1 MAKTEFLGVQ
11 ILKKIIIM
19 SLHLLFFLSLI
30 SCTSD
35 KKNSHKT
42 SSIAESANDM
52 LAQIQRKGIILV
64 STDPNYEPQSYL
76 TEQGEFVGFD
86 IDVAKEIGKRL
97 GVKVKFGT
105 PDWDLVVAGNW
116 GGQWDMS
123 VGSMAITTRRQEIL
137 DFAQPPYYYTVAQFA
152 ATDSSGIN
160 ALEDVNGQSICVCV
174 STVYEDWLNGI
185 VEFPKSSLYANPPMN
200 ITVIPLKTDNECV
213 QSIQA
218 GREEFAI
225 FLTSNTIV
233 EAAMKNGIPVHKV
246 GHPVFAENLAVAF
259 DKNSFKDNTR
269 LVKKVSEIIIDM
281 HEDETLST
289 FSIKWFKEDRTKDP
303 SI

>member
-1 MAKTEFLGVQ
+1 M
-11 ILKKIIIM
+11 IKIIPM
-19 SLHLLFFLSLI
+19 LLCLIFFLPLI
-30 SCTSD
+30 SCTGD
-35 KKNSHKT
+35 NKGSHKT
-42 SSIAESANDM
+42 SSMTKFDGDL
-52 LAQIQRKGIILV
+52 LAQIQEKGIIFV

-76 TEQGEFVGFD
+76 TEKGEFVGFD

-97 GVKVKFGT
+97 DVEVKFST

-152 ATDSSGIN
+152 ATDNSGIN
-160 ALEDVNGQSICVCV
+160 ILEDVHGQSICVCV

-185 VEFPKSSLYANPPMN
+185 VEFPISSLYANPPMN
-200 ITVIPLKTDNECV
+200 VTVIPLKTDNECV

-218 GREEFAI
+218 GREEFAV
-225 FLTSNTIV
+225 FLTSNTII
-233 EAAMKNGIPVHKV
+233 ESAIKNGIPVHKV
-246 GHPVFAENLAVAF
+246 GTPVFAENLAVAF
-259 DKNSFKDNTR
+259 DKNGFKDNTR
-269 LVKKVSEIIIDM
+269 LVNKVSKIIIDM
-281 HEDETLST
+281 HKDETLST
-289 FSIKWFKEDRTKDP
+289 FSMKWFKEDRTKDP